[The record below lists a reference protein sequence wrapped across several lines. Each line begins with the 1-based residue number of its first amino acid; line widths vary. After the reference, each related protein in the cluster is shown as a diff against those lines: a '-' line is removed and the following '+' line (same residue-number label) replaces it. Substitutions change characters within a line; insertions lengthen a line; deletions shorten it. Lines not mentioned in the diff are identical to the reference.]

1 LLRSRA
7 RQIVELYR
15 KLDYVFLIYS
25 VRVHGADLVENPQ
38 LLHEVRWHGRAG
50 QGVITS
56 SRLLAQAALLEG
68 KYVQAFPEFG
78 PERLGAPISGF
89 TRISDEVIE
98 TRSQIYNPEFV
109 VVLDPSLLATVN
121 VTRGLL
127 EDGKVILNSPKR
139 STEMASKLSLD
150 QSRVR
155 TIDATH
161 LAMEIAKRPIV
172 NTAMLGALA
181 RVAPLAA
188 LKSIE
193 KAIKDR
199 FPGSLGEQNVELIRR
214 VYEMVE

>member
-1 LLRSRA
+1 
-7 RQIVELYR
+7 
-15 KLDYVFLIYS
+15 
-25 VRVHGADLVENPQ
+25 

-68 KYVQAFPEFG
+68 KHVQAFPEFG

-89 TRISDEVIE
+89 TRISDEVID
-98 TRSQIYNPEFV
+98 TRSQIYNPGFV

-127 EDGKVILNSPKR
+127 ENGKVILNSPKR
-139 STEMASKLSLD
+139 SSEMAAKLSLD
-150 QSRVR
+150 EARVR

-161 LAMEIAKRPIV
+161 LAMEIAGRPIV

-181 RVAPLAA
+181 RVAPLVA
-188 LKSIE
+188 LGSIE
-193 KAIKDR
+193 KALKDR
-199 FPGSLGEQNVELIRR
+199 FAGSLGEKNVELIRR

>member
-1 LLRSRA
+1 
-7 RQIVELYR
+7 
-15 KLDYVFLIYS
+15 
-25 VRVHGADLVENPQ
+25 

-68 KYVQAFPEFG
+68 KHVQAFPEFG

-98 TRSQIYNPEFV
+98 TRSQIYNPEYV
-109 VVLDPSLLATVN
+109 VVLDPSLLATVS
-121 VTRGLL
+121 VTKGLL
-127 EDGKVILNSPKR
+127 ENGKVVLNSPER
-139 STEMASKLSLD
+139 SSEMASKLLLNES
-150 QSRVR
+150 QVR

-172 NTAMLGALA
+172 NTAMLAALV

-188 LKSIE
+188 LASIE

-199 FPGSLGEQNVELIRR
+199 FAGSLGEQNVELIRR
-214 VYEMVE
+214 VYEMVSKE

>member
-1 LLRSRA
+1 
-7 RQIVELYR
+7 
-15 KLDYVFLIYS
+15 
-25 VRVHGADLVENPQ
+25 

-68 KYVQAFPEFG
+68 KHVQAFPEFG

-89 TRISDEVIE
+89 TRISDEVID
-98 TRSQIYNPEFV
+98 TRSQIYNPGFV

-121 VTRGLL
+121 VTKGLL
-127 EDGKVILNSPKR
+127 ENGKVVLNSPKR
-139 STEMASKLSLD
+139 SSEMASKLSLD
-150 QSRVR
+150 ESRVR

-161 LAMEIAKRPIV
+161 LAMEIAGRPIV

-181 RVAPLAA
+181 KVAPLVA
-188 LKSIE
+188 LGSIE
-193 KAIKDR
+193 KALKDR
-199 FPGSLGEQNVELIRR
+199 FAGSLGEKNVELIRR

>member
-1 LLRSRA
+1 
-7 RQIVELYR
+7 
-15 KLDYVFLIYS
+15 
-25 VRVHGADLVENPQ
+25 

-98 TRSQIYNPEFV
+98 TRSQIYNPGFV
-109 VVLDPSLLATVN
+109 VVLDPSLLATIN
-121 VTRGLL
+121 VTKGLL
-127 EDGKVILNSPKR
+127 ENGKVILNSPKR
-139 STEMASKLSLD
+139 SSEIASRLSLD
-150 QSRVR
+150 QDRVR

-161 LAMEIAKRPIV
+161 LAMEIAGRPIV

-188 LKSIE
+188 LGSIE

-199 FPGSLGEQNVELIRR
+199 FAGSLGDKNVELVRR

>member
-1 LLRSRA
+1 M
-7 RQIVELYR
+7 
-15 KLDYVFLIYS
+15 
-25 VRVHGADLVENPQ
+25 
-38 LLHEVRWHGRAG
+38 LHEIRWHGRAG

-68 KYVQAFPEFG
+68 RHVQAFPEFG

-98 TRSQIYNPEFV
+98 TRSQIYNPGFV
-109 VVLDPSLLATVN
+109 VVLDPSLLAIVN
-121 VTRGLL
+121 VTRGLP
-127 EDGKVILNSPKR
+127 EKGKVILNSPKR
-139 STEMASKLSLD
+139 SKEIALKLSLSED
-150 QSRVR
+150 RVN

-161 LAMEIAKRPIV
+161 LAMQIAGRPIV

-181 RVAPLAA
+181 RVAPLAS
-188 LKSIE
+188 LGSIE

-199 FPGSLGEQNVELIRR
+199 FSGDLAERNVELIRR

>member
-1 LLRSRA
+1 M
-7 RQIVELYR
+7 
-15 KLDYVFLIYS
+15 
-25 VRVHGADLVENPQ
+25 
-38 LLHEVRWHGRAG
+38 LHEVRWHGRAG

-68 KYVQAFPEFG
+68 KHVQAFPEFG

-89 TRISDEVIE
+89 TRISDEVID
-98 TRSQIYNPEFV
+98 TRSQIYNPGFV

-127 EDGKVILNSPKR
+127 ENGKVILNSPKR
-139 STEMASKLSLD
+139 SSEMAAKLSLD
-150 QSRVR
+150 EARVR

-161 LAMEIAKRPIV
+161 LAMEIAGRPIV

-181 RVAPLAA
+181 RVAPLVA
-188 LKSIE
+188 LGSIE
-193 KAIKDR
+193 KALKDR
-199 FPGSLGEQNVELIRR
+199 FAGSLGEKNVELIRR

>member
-1 LLRSRA
+1 
-7 RQIVELYR
+7 
-15 KLDYVFLIYS
+15 
-25 VRVHGADLVENPQ
+25 

-56 SRLLAQAALLEG
+56 GRLLAQAALLEG

-98 TRSQIYNPEFV
+98 TRSQIYNPGFV
-109 VVLDPSLLATVN
+109 VVLDSSLLSSVN
-121 VTRGLL
+121 VTKGLL
-127 EDGKVILNSPKR
+127 ENGQVILNSPKK
-139 STEMASKLSLD
+139 SSEMASELSLG
-150 QSRVR
+150 QSKVR
-155 TIDATH
+155 TIDATR
-161 LAMEIAKRPIV
+161 LAMEIAGRPIV

-181 RVAPLAA
+181 KVAPLAGLGA
-188 LKSIE
+188 IE

-199 FPGSLGEQNVELIRR
+199 FSGNLGEKNVELIRR

>member
-1 LLRSRA
+1 
-7 RQIVELYR
+7 
-15 KLDYVFLIYS
+15 
-25 VRVHGADLVENPQ
+25 

-68 KYVQAFPEFG
+68 KHVQAFPEFG

-89 TRISDEVIE
+89 TRISDEVID
-98 TRSQIYNPEFV
+98 TRSQIYNPGFV

-127 EDGKVILNSPKR
+127 ENGKVILNSPKR
-139 STEMASKLSLD
+139 ASEMASKLSLD
-150 QSRVR
+150 EGRVR

-161 LAMEIAKRPIV
+161 LAMQIAGRPIV
-172 NTAMLGALA
+172 NTAMLGALV

-188 LKSIE
+188 LGSIE
-193 KAIKDR
+193 KALKDR
-199 FPGSLGEQNVELIRR
+199 FAGSLGEKNVELIRR

>member
-1 LLRSRA
+1 VRLICSFSR
-7 RQIVELYR
+7 RRR
-15 KLDYVFLIYS
+15 KVAGDP
-25 VRVHGADLVENPQ
+25 E

-68 KYVQAFPEFG
+68 KHVQAFPEFG

-89 TRISDEVIE
+89 TRISDEVID
-98 TRSQIYNPEFV
+98 TRSQIYNPGFV

-127 EDGKVILNSPKR
+127 ENGKVILNSPKR
-139 STEMASKLSLD
+139 SSEMASKLSLD
-150 QSRVR
+150 EGRVR

-161 LAMEIAKRPIV
+161 LAMEIAGRPIV

-181 RVAPLAA
+181 KVAPLAA
-188 LKSIE
+188 LGSIE
-193 KAIKDR
+193 KALKDR
-199 FPGSLGEQNVELIRR
+199 FAGSLGEKNVELIRR